1 MIDLIPEVLT
11 TPDNGCSASVAH
23 RAAQVLRPAGAFARL
38 DEVAA
43 WLAGWQRT
51 TTPSVTR
58 PAAVVFAGDHG
69 VTTQGVSAYPQ
80 AITTEMLKALQ
91 QGAATASAMAR
102 VVGAELSVVDVG
114 VGVPTGDITHEDA
127 LTVDRFERCWSVGRD
142 AVGVVDT
149 DLLVLGE
156 MGIGNTTVAAAVTA
170 ALYGLPAS
178 ELTGRGTGVDDATFA
193 HKIEVVEAAR
203 ARVTGATPLEVLRRT
218 GGSELVAMAGAL
230 VAARERSIPVVLDGF
245 VVTAAAAVLEAER
258 PGALDHCIAGHR
270 SPEPGHSMTL
280 EKLAMEPLIDL
291 GLRLGEGSGA
301 LAAVPLIRLACASVV
316 DVATFE
322 EWGIPT

>member
-1 MIDLIPEVLT
+1 MDLIPKVLT
-11 TPDNGCSASVAH
+11 TPDTGCSAAVAK

-38 DEVAA
+38 DAVAA

-51 TTPSVTR
+51 TTPSVER
-58 PAAVVFAGDHG
+58 PAAIVFAGDHG
-69 VTTQGVSAYPQ
+69 VASRGVSAYPQ
-80 AITTEMLKALQ
+80 AITTEMLNALQ

-114 VGVPTGDITHEDA
+114 VGVPTGDIAHEDA
-127 LTVDRFERCWSVGRD
+127 LSADRFNECWRAGRD
-142 AVGVVDT
+142 AVHALDA

-203 ARVTGATPLEVLRRT
+203 ERVAGATPLEILRRA
-218 GGSELVAMAGAL
+218 GGSELTAMAGAL
-230 VAARERSIPVVLDGF
+230 VAARERSLPVVLDGF

-280 EKLAMEPLIDL
+280 EKLAMEPLLDL

-301 LAAVPLIRLACASVV
+301 LAAIPLIRLACASVI